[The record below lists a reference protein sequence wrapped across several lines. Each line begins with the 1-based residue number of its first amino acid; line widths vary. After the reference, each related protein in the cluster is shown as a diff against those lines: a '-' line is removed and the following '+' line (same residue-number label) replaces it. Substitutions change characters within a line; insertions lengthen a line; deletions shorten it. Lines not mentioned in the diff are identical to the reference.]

1 MSLYHFSYL
10 SMSGPDSCMD
20 YRYQGLVDAASQKEY
35 GSGFGYRQ
43 WTYQT
48 CSEFGW
54 FDSSDQPGHPYGTK
68 ITKELSVK
76 VCMLTEKDHS

>member
-1 MSLYHFSYL
+1 MNGENH
-10 SMSGPDSCMD
+10 CMD
-20 YRYQGLVDAASQKEY
+20 YRYQTMIEQLNQTNY

-48 CSEFGW
+48 CTEFGW

-68 ITKELSVK
+68 IDIKWAVK
-76 VCMLTEKDHS
+76 VCIFRNKQFNTI